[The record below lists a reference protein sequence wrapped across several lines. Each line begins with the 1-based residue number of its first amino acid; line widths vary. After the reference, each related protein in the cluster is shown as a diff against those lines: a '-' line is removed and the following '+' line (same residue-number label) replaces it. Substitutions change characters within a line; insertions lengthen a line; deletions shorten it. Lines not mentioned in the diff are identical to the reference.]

1 MGEKG
6 FRGRDGRLHEKG
18 EKDSKAEEKFMR
30 CQPSACSPSH
40 TLSSKSTKTHN
51 LNCLSSS
58 LILRVRMREVF
69 EAPMFSLPSS
79 SLGIRGKWK
88 HWAGFAT
95 REILVYAPFIV
106 LFPK

>member
-30 CQPSACSPSH
+30 CQPSAYSPSH

-69 EAPMFSLPSS
+69 EAPMFSLPSAAWVS
-79 SLGIRGKWK
+79 GESGNTG
-88 HWAGFAT
+88 
-95 REILVYAPFIV
+95 LVLPQEKYWFMPH
-106 LFPK
+106 L